1 MNKQAYI
8 KALEQELKA
17 CRVEEPQDI
26 LQEYEEHFNY
36 KLQDGYSEE
45 EIAAKLAPPKEIAQ
59 QFAGI
64 DAGKG
69 EGKREHKKS
78 GRILIKASLIFL
90 DIFVASFFLVLF
102 SLVLSVGSFA
112 LATLT
117 IGAGLPLMVS
127 FGVVIPYMPYICRVL
142 LGIAFLAL
150 SVMGGMATQYCWRF
164 TVQLLRAYAR
174 WHKNACGAGLPPL
187 PKYPQISATAR
198 RRRRTV
204 LTVASILFGVF
215 LFVGLITMF
224 GLAGSAAPWH
234 VWSWWQ

>member
-1 MNKQAYI
+1 MNKHAYI
-8 KALEQELKA
+8 KSLEQELKA
-17 CRVEEPQDI
+17 CHVEEPQDI

-64 DAGKG
+64 DATKSAGKG
-69 EGKREHKKS
+69 EHKKS
-78 GRILIKASLIFL
+78 GRILIKTSLVFL

-112 LATLT
+112 LAFLA
-117 IGAGLPLMVS
+117 IGVALPFMIS
-127 FGVVIPYMPYICRVL
+127 FGVVIPYMPYICRL
-142 LGIAFLAL
+142 FLGIAFLAL
-150 SVMGGMATQYCWRF
+150 AVMAAMATQYCWRF

-174 WHKNACGAGLPPL
+174 WHRNACGAGLPPL
-187 PKYPQISATAR
+187 PKYPQTPAPTR

-204 LTVASILFGVF
+204 LTISAILFGVF

-224 GLAGSAAPWH
+224 GMAGSAEPWH
-234 VWSWWQ
+234 VWRWWQ